1 MAEAGHEA
9 VHTSWLPDQNRT
21 KDGTLRRLADAEH
34 RDDQRLGFRDFAF
47 VAGIACE
54 TASSFDGKH
63 AHAAFDCAR
72 SGQSKPNRTCVFCSK
87 FCRVDGDGANCS
99 CIIKW
104 DVTMTEHYC
113 GPMRKNDKS
122 QVIVFVAH
130 LLAIPRSKGKL
141 DDAIE
146 FERRNWVLRDID
158 F

>member
-1 MAEAGHEA
+1 MTEAGHEA

-63 AHAAFDCAR
+63 AYAAADCAL

-87 FCRVDGDGANCS
+87 FCRVDGVGANCS
-99 CIIKW
+99 RVIEL
-104 DVTMTEHYC
+104 VVQMTGHHFERQRENVESV
-113 GPMRKNDKS
+113 GS
-122 QVIVFVAH
+122 GFVAH
-130 LLAIPRSKGKL
+130 LLVIPKLKGK
-141 DDAIE
+141 AQETIA
-146 FERRNWVLRDID
+146 FEPGNLALRNID